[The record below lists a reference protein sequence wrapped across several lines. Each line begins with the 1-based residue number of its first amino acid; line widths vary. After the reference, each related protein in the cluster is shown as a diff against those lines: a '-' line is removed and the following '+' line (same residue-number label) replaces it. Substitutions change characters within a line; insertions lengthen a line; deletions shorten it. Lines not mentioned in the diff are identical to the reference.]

1 MILTFQNRIILNT
14 FSRQPIKT
22 IQGNIMWLSNFHLH
36 MFTNVLKFWC
46 YDPNLSS
53 SGQTRFCRSL
63 SDSQLVNV
71 YRVFFCLKLETN
83 LAVSCLEAQNAFLC
97 NPSFLFFFTGWNKRY
112 FSVFFLFLPRE
123 LKKEDNYM
131 WQWIREII
139 ISTQLYKLCTKR
151 ETKVGLVLSRKIT

>member
-1 MILTFQNRIILNT
+1 MRQFSFVNFFESFHEDTDRPRMILTFQNRIILNT

-22 IQGNIMWLSNFHLH
+22 MQGNIMWLSNFHLH

-53 SGQTRFCRSL
+53 SGQARFCRSL
-63 SDSQLVNV
+63 PDSQLLNV

-83 LAVSCLEAQNAFLC
+83 LAVSCLETQNAFLC

-112 FSVFFLFLPRE
+112 FSVLFNFYRG
-123 LKKEDNYM
+123 
-131 WQWIREII
+131 
-139 ISTQLYKLCTKR
+139 SKR
-151 ETKVGLVLSRKIT
+151 RKITICGNGSEKSS